1 MEFNKITPEQAGIS
15 SKNVQDLLQFYY
27 DNGVI
32 LHSVLL
38 MKGNDLF
45 GEFYYKPFHKDY
57 NHRIYSETKSYVGIA
72 IGLLEEEGKLKL
84 DDKVADYF
92 PEKIEKEL
100 HQYLK
105 DQTVKDMLCM
115 TTAGV
120 DYPYWFTSG
129 DPDRTHM

>member
-92 PEKIEKEL
+92 PEKIEKECV
-100 HQYLK
+100 LK
-105 DQTVKDMLCM
+105 LYQVAWKKL
-115 TTAGV
+115 
-120 DYPYWFTSG
+120 
-129 DPDRTHM
+129 